1 MLSQCARLLAWLR
14 DSYAQY
20 RMRCAILRNHLNTPL
35 SRSMREGLC
44 INYLSVTQNLIGLSS
59 SAIAL
64 LFLVSV
70 LFIYILLYFRS
81 TEKFTA
87 IFLAFI
93 IDEEKSIYDYDVLS
107 ECVASKLSSLPY
119 HTKIVVGAPRRI
131 IIDDFPEM
139 LSIGSPGKPISPS
152 IFNSMIEVFIKRYH
166 KVDLVS
172 MMRELLRTRPEI
184 VFKLDM
190 DDNLSTLP
198 SFEKRKEQELERHL
212 SYVD

>member
-1 MLSQCARLLAWLR
+1 
-14 DSYAQY
+14 
-20 RMRCAILRNHLNTPL
+20 MRSAILRNHLNTPL

>member
-1 MLSQCARLLAWLR
+1 
-14 DSYAQY
+14 
-20 RMRCAILRNHLNTPL
+20 MRCAILRNHLNTPL

-93 IDEEKSIYDYDVLS
+93 IDEKKSIYDYDVLS

-119 HTKIVVGAPRRI
+119 HTKIVVGAPRGK
-131 IIDDFPEM
+131 IIDKVPEM
-139 LSIGSPGKPISPS
+139 LSIGSPGRPITSL
-152 IFNSMIEVFIKRYH
+152 IFNSMIEIFIKRYH

-172 MMRELLRTRPEI
+172 MMRELLRTCPELSSKRGMNDI
-184 VFKLDM
+184 RS
-190 DDNLSTLP
+190 NLSTLP
-198 SFEKRKEQELERHL
+198 SFEKRKEQELERR
-212 SYVD
+212 

>member
-1 MLSQCARLLAWLR
+1 
-14 DSYAQY
+14 
-20 RMRCAILRNHLNTPL
+20 MRCAILRNHLNTPL

-152 IFNSMIEVFIKRYH
+152 IFNSIIEVFIKRYH

>member
-1 MLSQCARLLAWLR
+1 
-14 DSYAQY
+14 
-20 RMRCAILRNHLNTPL
+20 MRCAILRNHLNTPL

>member
-1 MLSQCARLLAWLR
+1 
-14 DSYAQY
+14 
-20 RMRCAILRNHLNTPL
+20 MRSAILRNHLNTPL

-93 IDEEKSIYDYDVLS
+93 IDEKKSIYDYDVLS

>member
-1 MLSQCARLLAWLR
+1 
-14 DSYAQY
+14 
-20 RMRCAILRNHLNTPL
+20 MRCAILRNHLNTPL

-93 IDEEKSIYDYDVLS
+93 IDEKKSIYDYDVLS

-131 IIDDFPEM
+131 IIDEFPEM

>member
-1 MLSQCARLLAWLR
+1 
-14 DSYAQY
+14 
-20 RMRCAILRNHLNTPL
+20 MRCAILRNHLNTPL

-152 IFNSMIEVFIKRYH
+152 IFNSIIEVFIKRYH

-172 MMRELLRTRPEI
+172 MLRELLRTRPEI

>member
-1 MLSQCARLLAWLR
+1 
-14 DSYAQY
+14 
-20 RMRCAILRNHLNTPL
+20 MRCAILRNHLNTPL

-93 IDEEKSIYDYDVLS
+93 IDGKQSIYDYDVLL

-152 IFNSMIEVFIKRYH
+152 IFNSIIEVFIKRYH